1 MIVVADTTPINYLIL
16 IEEIDVLPKLY
27 GRVIIPRAV
36 NEELMRSRA
45 PLKVQVW
52 MKPPNWVEILS
63 PTVAIDAQLAKLD
76 AGELEAIALAEEL
89 SADQRIIDELL
100 GRREAER
107 RSLPVIGTVG
117 VLREA
122 AEMGLLDLR
131 RATRYISASIP
142 SSPSMGLWG
151 AVSPSY
157 MGRSRERSFT
167 SG

>member
-45 PLKVQVW
+45 PLKVQEW
-52 MKPPNWVEILS
+52 MKQPPNWVEILS
-63 PTVAIDAQLAKLD
+63 PTVAIDAEVAKLD
-76 AGELEAIALAEEL
+76 AGELDAIALAEEL
-89 SADQRIIDELL
+89 SADQLIIDELL

-107 RSLPVIGTVG
+107 RSLPVIDTVG

-131 RATRYISASIP
+131 SAFERLRQTSFHISPASLASLLSDQP
-142 SSPSMGLWG
+142 
-151 AVSPSY
+151 
-157 MGRSRERSFT
+157 
-167 SG
+167 